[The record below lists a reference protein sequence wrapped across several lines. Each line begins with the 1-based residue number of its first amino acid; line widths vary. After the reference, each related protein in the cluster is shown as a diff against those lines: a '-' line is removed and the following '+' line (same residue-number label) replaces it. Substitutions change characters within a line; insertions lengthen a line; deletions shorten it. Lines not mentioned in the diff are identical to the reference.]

1 MDYRELQISLGWVVR
16 DLRSRRGYSQESF
29 AHVVGLHRTYM
40 SDIERGE
47 RNVSLRN
54 LVRIADALK
63 IPLSQLLAMA
73 ENYLEKPTEE

>member
-1 MDYRELQISLGWVVR
+1 
-16 DLRSRRGYSQESF
+16 
-29 AHVVGLHRTYM
+29 M

-54 LVRIADALK
+54 LVGIADALK